1 MNRARVALALLLA
14 LIALPAASD
23 AQGVRPKSLLVY
35 YGFPTSINSS
45 FSVPAAAMEFGR
57 YDHVVWG
64 DGLDSATHPDHA
76 NAVAIIAHASTSA
89 TRIYGYVDLGVST
102 QNLTMTE
109 VQARIVRWKAMG
121 VDGVLLDDFGYDF
134 GTGRVRQN
142 AAVDYA
148 HTQGLAVIANAFR
161 SEDAF
166 GNAIDAVYNPTG
178 AGTHLGASDFFLY
191 ESHGVRL
198 GEYEDGPTWKIRSD
212 ALEAYRAALGF
223 RVFSITTTATDN
235 PDLYS
240 EPLFFYA
247 WHVALLSGHEATGW
261 GEFGFSAYG
270 NSNGR
275 APFRTRPT
283 LVPGTTFTSAVLH
296 SGPLHFRHTNLGR
309 INLDTQLHT
318 YSFTAGTVDVP
329 ATGLSARPL
338 WASPNPLRVE
348 SRIGFTLDRT
358 QAVRLAIYD
367 ACGRRVATIA
377 TGELEAG
384 RHERSWTGIDDA
396 GSRVAAGSYF
406 VALEAGG
413 SRSVSR
419 LVVIR

>member
-1 MNRARVALALLLA
+1 
-14 LIALPAASD
+14 
-23 AQGVRPKSLLVY
+23 
-35 YGFPTSINSS
+35 
-45 FSVPAAAMEFGR
+45 MEFGR
-57 YDHVVWG
+57 YDYVVWG

-76 NAVAIIAHASTSA
+76 NAVAIIAHSSTSA

-102 QNLTMTE
+102 QNLPMAE
-109 VQARIVRWKAMG
+109 VQARIARWKAMG

-134 GTGRVRQN
+134 GTGRGRQN

-148 HTQGLAVIANAFR
+148 HGQSLAVIANAFR

-166 GNAIDAVYNPTG
+166 GNAIDAACNPTG
-178 AGTHLGASDFFLY
+178 VGTHLGASDFFLY

-198 GEYEDGPTWKIRSD
+198 GVYEDGPTWKTRSD

-223 RVFSITTTATDN
+223 RVLSITTTATDN

-240 EPLFFYA
+240 QSLFFYA

-270 NSNGR
+270 FSNGR

-283 LVPGTTFTSAVLH
+283 LSPGTAFTGPVLH

-318 YSFTAGTVDVP
+318 CSFTVGTVGVP
-329 ATGLSARPL
+329 AGPDLSARPL
-338 WASPNPLRVE
+338 WAAPNPLRVE
-348 SRIGFTLDRT
+348 TRIGFDLDRT
-358 QAVRLAIYD
+358 ESVRLAVYD

-377 TGELEAG
+377 TGELDAG
-384 RHERSWTGIDDA
+384 RHERSWAGVDDA

-419 LVVIR
+419 VVVIR